1 MTARGY
7 TPWVTARGYTA
18 KETVIQRKRA
28 VETHIDVPMTNNSK
42 KGNCELIA
50 RSETSIQTMY

>member
-1 MTARGY
+1 M
-7 TPWVTARGYTA
+7 TARGYTA